1 MHWIETDAEKIMNDV
16 PRKDDSDDELERRV
30 AALESEEWL
39 GALKGLKPAVGVDL
53 YAIGFAAGKLA
64 VLSSNKTAEPSVS
77 SVWLHAR
84 TALCSSAVSIAATLL
99 LLVTLPEGASRQA
112 IAPIQSDVTA
122 QLETSAVVIE
132 NVAENTPE
140 NMPENTVQST
150 MPVGTDV
157 LAGMPVSWRARLQ
170 NVERKVAD
178 ENDLQFVADVDS
190 SRLRYAFQRRKLM
203 ESLRGAVQ

>member
-1 MHWIETDAEKIMNDV
+1 MNDV

-99 LLVTLPEGASRQA
+99 LLVTLPEVASRQA

-132 NVAENTPE
+132 NVAE

-170 NVERKVAD
+170 NVELKVAG
-178 ENDLQFVADVDS
+178 ENNLQFVADIDS
-190 SRLRYAFQRRKLM
+190 SRLRYAFQRRQLM
-203 ESLRGAVQ
+203 ESLRGAIQ

>member
-84 TALCSSAVSIAATLL
+84 TALCSAAVSIAATLL

-178 ENDLQFVADVDS
+178 ENDLQFVADVD
-190 SRLRYAFQRRKLM
+190 
-203 ESLRGAVQ
+203 

>member
-1 MHWIETDAEKIMNDV
+1 MNDV

-122 QLETSAVVIE
+122 QLETTAVVLE
-132 NVAENTPE
+132 KVAENTAAKKTPD
-140 NMPENTVQST
+140 NTPENTVQST

-157 LAGMPVSWRARLQ
+157 LAGMPVSWRERLQ
-170 NVERKVAD
+170 NVELKVAG
-178 ENDLQFVADVDS
+178 ENDLKFVADVDS
-190 SRLRYAFQRRKLM
+190 SRLRYAFQRRQLL
-203 ESLRGAVQ
+203 ESLRGAIQ

>member
-1 MHWIETDAEKIMNDV
+1 MNDV

-140 NMPENTVQST
+140 NMPENMPENTVQST

-170 NVERKVAD
+170 NVELKVAG
-178 ENDLQFVADVDS
+178 ENNLQFVADIDS
-190 SRLRYAFQRRKLM
+190 SRLRYAFQRRQLM
-203 ESLRGAVQ
+203 ESLRGAIQ